1 MSAQQVPG
9 GHLPPTREEILVTL
23 IRVALAEDVGPGD
36 WTSAWTIPGEAR
48 GEAEIVAKQDV
59 VAAGMEAARRVFL
72 AVDPDLEVRALCR
85 DGDRVER
92 GGTLLQVRGAMR
104 SILTAERTALNFLG
118 RLSGIATLTR
128 TFVDAVAGTRARIV
142 DTRKTTPGWR
152 FLEKDAVLAG
162 GGANH
167 RMGLYDMV
175 LIKDNHIAAC
185 GGIRRALEAVAR
197 ENHAGLPVEVE
208 VTSLAELGEALQDPP
223 DRILLDNMSPREMTE
238 AVQRVSSLGDAR
250 PELEASGNVRL
261 ETVRDI
267 ARTGVDLISVG
278 ALTHSAPTAD
288 LSLRVRD

>member
-1 MSAQQVPG
+1 MSMLQSPS
-9 GHLPPTREEILVTL
+9 GHVPPTREEILATL
-23 IRVALAEDVGPGD
+23 IRVALAEDLGSGD
-36 WTSAWTIPGEAR
+36 WTSLWTIPAEAR
-48 GEAEIVAKQDV
+48 GEAEIVAKADV
-59 VAAGMEAARRVFL
+59 VVAGMEAARRVFL
-72 AVDPDLEVRALCR
+72 AVDPTLEVRPLR
-85 DGDRVER
+85 EDGDRVGK
-92 GGTLLQVRGAMR
+92 GGTLVEIEGSMR
-104 SILTAERTALNFLG
+104 YILTAERAALNFLG

-152 FLEKDAVLAG
+152 YLEKDAVRAG
-162 GGANH
+162 GGTNH

-185 GGIRRALEAVAR
+185 GGIRKALGAVAR
-197 ENHAGLPVEVE
+197 ANRAAIPVEVE
-208 VTSLAELGEALQDPP
+208 VTSLVELGEALQDPP
-223 DRILLDNMSPREMTE
+223 DRILLDNMSLREMTE

-288 LSLRVRD
+288 LSLRVRG